1 MSAITDLF
9 THLTTDGTL
18 AGKIGTR
25 LYPSFAPQDATLPF
39 VVYYEF
45 ANPREQGFGNV
56 VQVNKPR
63 IQYSIYGEHY
73 DDCVEVADA
82 LRGALIT
89 FESPVTFE
97 DERAYHDVTTGL
109 YRRDVDARVPHV

>member
-1 MSAITDLF
+1 MSFQGDLF
-9 THLTTDGTL
+9 THLTTD
-18 AGKIGTR
+18 AGLSAIIATR
-25 LYPSFAPQDATLPF
+25 LYPSFAPPDPMLPF

-45 ANPREQGFGNV
+45 AMPIEQTFRSV
-56 VQVNKPR
+56 AVNKPR

-73 DDCVEVADA
+73 DDCLDVAAA
-82 LRGALIT
+82 LRTALLS

-109 YRRDVDARVPHV
+109 YRRDIDAKVPYV